1 MNGGLGRADGGQ
13 GASWQGVQSTYVR
26 CEHGVAGRG
35 LIHGH
40 REAEGAGP
48 QAAVLQQWDPLGRGW
63 GSGMGPDRGQEG
75 WAWGCGLAAVE
86 GSSQ

>member
-1 MNGGLGRADGGQ
+1 MHSQGIARQEPREPRGPGRWEAQ
-13 GASWQGVQSTYVR
+13 GQSTYVR

-35 LIHGH
+35 LVHGH

-63 GSGMGPDRGQEG
+63 GSGDGRAGARQTGEG
-75 WAWGCGLAAVE
+75 EAG
-86 GSSQ
+86 